1 MLNGVITRKLEALEE
16 TLLELESLGKVT
28 LDTLQSDWLVRRAI
42 ERDLQIL
49 VEVVIDVCHRLIS
62 GAGTAPAS
70 SAIEAVKK
78 CVRLGV
84 LSSEEPFRQMVQFR
98 NFIVHRYERVDP
110 EILVGIMNK
119 HLQDFRLF
127 QEEVLRYIRN
137 D

>member
-1 MLNGVITRKLEALEE
+1 MLNGVITKKLEVLEE
-16 TLLELESLGKVT
+16 TLHELESLGNIT
-28 LDTLQSDWLVRRAI
+28 RDTVQTNWLVRRAV

-119 HLQDFRLF
+119 HLQDFRFF
-127 QEEVLRYIRN
+127 QEEVLRYVKN